1 MDGSNIR
8 RDIVWEFSRTD
19 GNHPVTNS
27 ICILKTRVNIN
38 KTIFRCIIIKIKR
51 KILKEVIL
59 KRHNNLKGATI
70 RLTFDLST
78 EMLGVKRTLQWHI
91 HQTER
96 KYLPF

>member
-1 MDGSNIR
+1 MDGSNIW

-19 GNHPVTNS
+19 RNHPATNS
-27 ICILKTRVNIN
+27 ICTLKTRVNIN

-59 KRHNNLKGATI
+59 KRHNNLKGATM
-70 RLTFDLST
+70 RLTFDFST
-78 EMLGVKRTLQWHI
+78 EMLGAKRTLQWHI